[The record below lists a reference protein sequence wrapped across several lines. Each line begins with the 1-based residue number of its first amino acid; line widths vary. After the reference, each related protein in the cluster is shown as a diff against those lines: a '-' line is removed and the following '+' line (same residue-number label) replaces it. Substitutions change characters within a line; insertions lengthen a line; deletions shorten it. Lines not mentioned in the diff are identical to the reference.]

1 MKRFIIIMMLFLI
14 GGHWA
19 DLQAQINVR
28 AATIEVEADT
38 IIVPIFIDNMNAA
51 ASLSLTLSFDNSA
64 LNYLSLENTAT
75 FGTSIIANVSNGQL
89 FIAWFSLS
97 PVTVVTDTLVRLKFV
112 RGTGCF
118 SDLNWDLSSPGA
130 NQITDIN
137 GTTLPTVYTD
147 GLVSFLIED
156 SPVLESPTNLAQDL
170 FIVSSFQWTNAECFV
185 NYRFQIDTDTLF
197 NSPVID
203 SLIGDTMLIAPVLN
217 PGQIY
222 HWRVAKVD
230 TRDSLD
236 WSDIWTFTTGGL
248 ATIQPQIPVIKA
260 FADTII
266 VPIVLDSLFD
276 VTDFDLLMRYDSMEA
291 TLINVENTSI
301 LTGVNINT
309 SVNGELRF
317 DFNTNIG
324 TSVVQDTLAKLTF
337 VQKGCQTTLTWDTT
351 NAASQFTYLGIFD
364 LPVTYQDGEIA
375 FLDNSAPNLL
385 TPINQQQQVFF
396 QPDLTWNTEEC
407 VENYQLQLAL
417 DASFTNIILDT
428 LLGNDTLFQAQ
439 NLADTT
445 TYYWRVARIDLENSI
460 YWSPTWDFRTES
472 TLVVSTKA
480 HSVATYND
488 TLPIAI
494 TIDSLQDAAAF
505 ELYLDYD
512 ANVLSYIDYSDT
524 TTLISGVTVTNT
536 GNQIKIAWSS
546 LDSTVN
552 SAAVIVSDTI
562 LQLRFEKIGGCYS
575 DLTWNVATQFTHII
589 PTINLFSDNEN
600 GRASF
605 LVLDAP
611 TALTPN
617 NTTTLLY
624 PQINWSTAVCA
635 ENYQLQIATDNQFS
649 NIELDTILNDTTLIP
664 LTLAANTTYFWRALK
679 QDTEGDI
686 FASDTLTFTTGD
698 AYESALSIE
707 SIISTQSNLSVPVLL
722 DSLYWMTDFQL
733 IIEYNASEVTYTG
746 FSNPLFNSMTITENN
761 GLIAINYA
769 DLLPTDVVNDTLI
782 VLNFDNKNACISD
795 LEWNANN
802 SIGYYINGIS
812 TQINYQNGELNF
824 LNTDDVA
831 LRLPPDNS
839 VTLSETPTLN
849 WNSEVCSDDY
859 QIEIAEDTF
868 FTNII
873 LTQTGI
879 TDTFYVVTTNLIAGT
894 DYFWRVG
901 RMDNQG
907 TSYISDAW
915 KFRVIGVS
923 TTDVFDNEIAVK
935 AYPNPFREQLIIEA
949 DITSKD
955 EFVNVQIFDI
965 NGRLAQQEQYDG
977 TGNMRL
983 NINTSDLSSGIYIL
997 KIQTKN
1003 RFQTVKLVK

>member
-1 MKRFIIIMMLFLI
+1 MKRFVIIIMLFLI

-28 AATIEVEADT
+28 AATIEVTADT
-38 IIVPIFIDNMNAA
+38 IIVPIFVDNMNGA
-51 ASLSLTLSFDNSA
+51 ASLSLTLGFDNSA

-75 FGTSIIANVSNGQL
+75 FGSSIIANVVNGQL
-89 FIAWFSLS
+89 FIAWFSLN
-97 PVTVVTDTLVRLKFV
+97 PVTVATDTLVRLKFV
-112 RGTGCF
+112 RGAGCF
-118 SDLNWDLSSPGA
+118 SDLNWDLSNPGA

-137 GTTLPTVYTD
+137 GTTLPTIYTD

-156 SPVLESPTNLAQDL
+156 SPDLESPANLSQDL
-170 FIVSSFQWTNAECFV
+170 FILTTLQWTNTECFV
-185 NYRFQIDTDTLF
+185 NYKVQIDTDTLF
-197 NSPVID
+197 NTPVLD
-203 SLIGDTMLIAPVLN
+203 TLVGDTTFIPPVLN

-230 TRDSLD
+230 TRDSLN

-260 FADTII
+260 FSDTII
-266 VPIVLDSLFD
+266 VPIVVDSLFD
-276 VTDFDLLMRYDSMEA
+276 VTGFDLLMRYDSMET
-291 TLINVENTSI
+291 TLISVENSST
-301 LTGVNINT
+301 LTGLNINST
-309 SVNGELRF
+309 VNGEVRF
-317 DFNTNIG
+317 DFNTNVG
-324 TSVVQDTLAKLTF
+324 TSIIQDTLVKLTF
-337 VQKGCQTTLTWDTT
+337 VQKGCQTTLDWDTT

-364 LPVTYQDGEIA
+364 LPATYQNGEIA

-385 TPINQQQQVFF
+385 TPANQLQQVFF
-396 QPDLTWNTEEC
+396 QPNLSWNVEEC

-417 DASFTNIILDT
+417 DTGFTNMVLDT
-428 LLGNDTLFQAQ
+428 LIGNDTLFQAQ

-460 YWSPTWDFRTES
+460 YWSPTWSFRTES
-472 TLVVSTKA
+472 TIVVQTKA

-488 TLPIAI
+488 TLQIAI
-494 TIDSLQDAAAF
+494 TIDSLEDAAAF

-512 ANVLSYIDYSDT
+512 TNIMTYLDYSDT
-524 TTLISGVTVTNT
+524 TTLINNLSVTNT

-552 SAAVIVSDTI
+552 SAGVIISDTL
-562 LQLRFEKIGGCYS
+562 LQLRFAKVNGCYS
-575 DLTWNVATQFTHII
+575 DLTWNNSTHFTHII

-617 NTTTLLY
+617 NNTTLVY
-624 PQINWSTAVCA
+624 PEINWTTATCA

-649 NIELDTILNDTTLIP
+649 NIALDTVLNDTTLIP
-664 LTLAANTTYFWRALK
+664 LTLAANTQYYWRAMK
-679 QDTEGDI
+679 RDTEGDA

-698 AYESALSIE
+698 AYESAFSLE
-707 SIISTQSNLSVPVLL
+707 SIITTQSSLSVPVLL

-733 IIEYNASEVTYTG
+733 VVEYDANEVTYTG
-746 FSNPLFNSMTITENN
+746 FSDALLNSMIVTDNN
-761 GLIAINYA
+761 GSITLDYTNVLPINIIS
-769 DLLPTDVVNDTLI
+769 DTLL
-782 VLNFDNKNACISD
+782 VLNFDNKNACITD
-795 LEWNANN
+795 LEWNPN
-802 SIGYYINGIS
+802 SSIDYYVNGIS
-812 TQINYQNGELNF
+812 TPLQYENGTMNF
-824 LNTDDVA
+824 LNSDEVA

-839 VTLSETPTLN
+839 ITLSQTPTLN
-849 WNSEVCSDDY
+849 WNSEACTDDY

-868 FTNII
+868 FTNVI
-873 LTQTGI
+873 LTQAAI
-879 TDTFYVVTTNLIAGT
+879 TDTFYVVTTNLTAGL

-907 TSYISDAW
+907 TLYWSDAW

-923 TTDVFDNEIAVK
+923 TTDVFDNKIPVK
-935 AYPNPFREQLIIEA
+935 AYPNPFQDQLIIEA

-955 EFVNVQIFDI
+955 GFMNVQIFDI
-965 NGRLAQQEQYDG
+965 NGRLAQEKQVEG
-977 TGNMRL
+977 VGSKRL
-983 NINTSDLSSGIYIL
+983 NLSTSDLPSGIYIL

-1003 RFQTVKLVK
+1003 RFQTMKLVK